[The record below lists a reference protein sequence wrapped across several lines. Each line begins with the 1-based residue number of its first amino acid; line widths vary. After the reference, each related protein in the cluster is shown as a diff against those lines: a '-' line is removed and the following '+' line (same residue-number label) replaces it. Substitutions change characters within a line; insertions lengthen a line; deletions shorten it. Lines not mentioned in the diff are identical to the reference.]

1 MTLRERVMDKLR
13 MLAPRKLSAKE
24 IALSGVMAAVMA
36 VAAFIP
42 VTVVAGVGKVI
53 SAAVMLEPLVGVL
66 LGPILGTYAA
76 AAGAF
81 VGQVLAPHG
90 AIFGL
95 LTFIPPTVGAA
106 TAGLLAHKHWKAASG
121 VMVAVLLL
129 WYSTSI
135 GRELYYY
142 PYMPLIFLGLALL
155 FRGHLGE
162 WIHVKYDEIIGF
174 GRAGIRVMVVGI
186 ALVIAA
192 EVVVF
197 AGTADIVIG
206 GVTISAAALVVLL
219 CSLLKE
225 NDFLR
230 KSSGVLFIAGGIVIV
245 LGIAVQYGVYLTTVT
260 AVLYCVAVFFLGLT
274 FLGYRYS
281 RRFVESFVLF
291 GVAALILMIRSAK
304 VQDDYLLQIL
314 FEKISY
320 ALLIVGCILF
330 SAVHFQDRLS
340 LKKWSGLT
348 LFLAGF
354 AGLIQRFL
362 LLSLESQVIRKELL
376 RLEELIPFSTSVLG
390 KEIDITSVFDYY
402 TKNVFPVYAGHI
414 GWFLIFVAI
423 IILGVSF
430 FLNISLEK
438 LSVAYFVISGFA
450 VLSDLMIGNFL
461 AVQVLELNVGIFK
474 AFLFIYPVE
483 RMFMAFF
490 ATIFGVGV
498 IIPLKRYGLT
508 NLIRR

>member
-1 MTLRERVMDKLR
+1 MTLRERVMNKFIFV
-13 MLAPRKLSAKE
+13 PRRLTAKE

-53 SAAVMLEPLVGVL
+53 SAAVMLEPLIGVL
-66 LGPILGTYAA
+66 LGPVLGTYAA
-76 AAGAF
+76 ATGAF
-81 VGQVLAPHG
+81 AGQLLAPHG

-106 TAGLLAHKHWKAASG
+106 TAGMLAHKHWKAASG

-135 GRELYYY
+135 GRHLYYY
-142 PYMPLIFLGLALL
+142 PYMPLLFLGLALL

-174 GRAGIRVMVVGI
+174 KGAGIRVMVIGLV
-186 ALVIAA
+186 LVIAA
-192 EVVVF
+192 QIVVF
-197 AGTADIVIG
+197 VSVTEIVMAGVI
-206 GVTISAAALVVLL
+206 ISAGGLVGLL
-219 CSLLKE
+219 ISLLKE
-225 NDFLR
+225 NDFIR
-230 KSSGVLFIAGGIVIV
+230 KVSSAVLVAGGIVLV
-245 LGIAVQYGVYLTTVT
+245 LGSTIQYGSLGSITVF
-260 AVLYCVAVFFLGLT
+260 LFLISLFFLALV
-274 FLGYRYS
+274 LSGYGYS
-281 RRFVESFVLF
+281 KGFVGSFVLF
-291 GVAALILMIRSAK
+291 GVAACVYMYMARTTIPDEYVLQ
-304 VQDDYLLQIL
+304 VLL
-314 FEKISY
+314 EKISY
-320 ALLIVGCILF
+320 VLLIVGCVLF
-330 SAVHFQDRLS
+330 SAVHFLNVLS
-340 LKKWSGLT
+340 LKRWSGLT

-354 AGLIQRFL
+354 TGLIERFL

-376 RLEELIPFSTSVLG
+376 RIDELIPFSASVWGRDIDIASVLG
-390 KEIDITSVFDYY
+390 YY
-402 TKNVFPVYAGHI
+402 TKRVFPVYSSHI
-414 GWFLIFVAI
+414 GWFLIFVAV
-423 IILGVSF
+423 IILGVSLG
-430 FLNISLEK
+430 LNISLEK

-450 VLSDLMIGNFL
+450 VLSDLMIGNYL
-461 AVQVLELNVGIFK
+461 AIQVLELNVGIFK

-498 IIPLKRYGLT
+498 FIPLKRYGLT

>member
-1 MTLRERVMDKLR
+1 MTLRERVMNKFIFV
-13 MLAPRKLSAKE
+13 PRRLTAKE

-53 SAAVMLEPLVGVL
+53 SAAVMLEPLIGVL
-66 LGPILGTYAA
+66 LGPVLGTYAA
-76 AAGAF
+76 ATGAF
-81 VGQVLAPHG
+81 AGQLLAPHG

-106 TAGLLAHKHWKAASG
+106 TAGMLAHKHWKAASG

-135 GRELYYY
+135 GRHLYYY
-142 PYMPLIFLGLALL
+142 PYMPLLFLGLALL

-174 GRAGIRVMVVGI
+174 KGAGIRVMVIGLV
-186 ALVIAA
+186 LVIAA
-192 EVVVF
+192 QIVVF
-197 AGTADIVIG
+197 VSVTEIVMAGVI
-206 GVTISAAALVVLL
+206 ISAGGLVGLL
-219 CSLLKE
+219 ISLLKE
-225 NDFLR
+225 NDFIR
-230 KSSGVLFIAGGIVIV
+230 KVSSAVLVAGGIVLV
-245 LGIAVQYGVYLTTVT
+245 LGSTIQYGSLGSITVF
-260 AVLYCVAVFFLGLT
+260 LFLISLFFLALV
-274 FLGYRYS
+274 LSGYGYS
-281 RRFVESFVLF
+281 KGFVGSFVLF
-291 GVAALILMIRSAK
+291 GVAACVYMYMARTTIPDEYVLQ
-304 VQDDYLLQIL
+304 VLL
-314 FEKISY
+314 EKISY
-320 ALLIVGCILF
+320 VLLIVGCVLF
-330 SAVHFQDRLS
+330 SAVHFLNVLS
-340 LKKWSGLT
+340 LKRWSGLT

-354 AGLIQRFL
+354 TGLIERFL

-376 RLEELIPFSTSVLG
+376 RIDELIPFSASVWG
-390 KEIDITSVFDYY
+390 RDIDITSLLGYY
-402 TKNVFPVYAGHI
+402 TKRVFPVYSSHI
-414 GWFLIFVAI
+414 GWFLIFVAV
-423 IILGVSF
+423 IILGVSLG
-430 FLNISLEK
+430 LNISLEK

-450 VLSDLMIGNFL
+450 VLSDLMIGNYL
-461 AVQVLELNVGIFK
+461 AIQVLELNLGIFK

-498 IIPLKRYGLT
+498 FIPLKRYGLT